1 MGSDDRDRRVSV
13 KRIAKIG
20 LAVLAMGS
28 AAACSTGNAP
38 NEFLVV
44 AKPPL
49 TVPPEY
55 NLRPPAP
62 GQARPQELSPEA
74 QARVAVFGVDFGQ
87 SASEGE
93 RQFIR
98 AAGGGAT
105 ERTVRSQVD
114 FDAAQIVRK
123 NRGFADMILNWGGT
137 SASEPLIDPAAEA
150 ERLRAETEALATVT
164 GGGKVVIQPKQ
175 TSKLPGL

>member
-1 MGSDDRDRRVSV
+1 M
-13 KRIAKIG
+13 KRFALIG
-20 LAVLAMGS
+20 LAIVAAGS
-28 AAACSTGNAP
+28 TAACSTASGP
-38 NEFLVV
+38 NEFLVLS
-44 AKPPL
+44 KPPL

-62 GQARPQELSPEA
+62 GQARPQELSPES

-87 SASEGE
+87 AASDGE
-93 RQFIR
+93 KLFIR

-105 ERTVRSQVD
+105 ERTVRNQVD

-123 NRGFADMILNWGGT
+123 NRNFADMLLNWGGGT
-137 SASEPLIDPAAEA
+137 AAEPVIDPAAEA
-150 ERLRAETEALATVT
+150 ERLRVEAEALNGLT
-164 GGGKVVIQPKQ
+164 GGGKVVIQPKA

>member
-1 MGSDDRDRRVSV
+1 MGSDDRDRRIPV

-20 LAVLAMGS
+20 LAVMAMGI
-28 AAACSTGNAP
+28 AAACASGNAP

-74 QARVAVFGVDFGQ
+74 QARVAVFGIDFGQ
-87 SASEGE
+87 AASEGE
-93 RQFIR
+93 KLFIR

-105 ERTVRSQVD
+105 ERTVRNQVD
-114 FDAAQIVRK
+114 FDAAQVVRK
-123 NRGFADMILNWGGT
+123 NRNFADMILNWGGT
-137 SASEPLIDPAAEA
+137 PSEPLIDPAAEA
-150 ERLRAETEALATVT
+150 ERLRAEAEALQTVT